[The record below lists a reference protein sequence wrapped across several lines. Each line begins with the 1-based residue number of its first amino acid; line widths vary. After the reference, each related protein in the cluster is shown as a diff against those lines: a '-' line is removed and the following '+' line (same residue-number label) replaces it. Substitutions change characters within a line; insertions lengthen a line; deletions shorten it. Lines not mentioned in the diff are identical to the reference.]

1 MKKITFEQWKN
12 HYVDVP
18 FIKENYDL
26 LESMEVPI
34 ECILYSQDSW
44 FLPKTK
50 FVRVFT
56 FGSWY
61 EILEDDYIKNEHY
74 ILVSDFEYKGTNK
87 GKDFENA
94 LRKLYDFVI
103 EKNITKNNLDR
114 FEVIDKKS
122 HVITKDNMTSDYY
135 SRPKD

>member
-1 MKKITFEQWKN
+1 MKKITFDQWKN

-103 EKNITKNNLDR
+103 EKNITKNNLER

>member
-12 HYVDVP
+12 HFVDVP

-50 FVRVFT
+50 FIRVFT

-103 EKNITKNNLDR
+103 EKNITKNNLER

-122 HVITKDNMTSDYY
+122 HVITKDNMTSTYY
-135 SRPKD
+135 SKPKD

>member
-61 EILEDDYIKNEHY
+61 EILEDDYLKNEHY
-74 ILVSDFEYKGTNK
+74 ILVDDFEYMGTDKGEN
-87 GKDFENA
+87 FENA
-94 LRKLYDFVI
+94 LKKLYDFVI
-103 EKNITKNNLDR
+103 EKNITKNNLER
-114 FEVIDKKS
+114 FETIEKKS
-122 HVITKDNMTSDYY
+122 HVITIDNMTSDFY
-135 SRPKD
+135 SKPKD

>member
-61 EILEDDYIKNEHY
+61 EILEDDYVKNEHY

-103 EKNITKNNLDR
+103 EKNITKNNLER
-114 FEVIDKKS
+114 FETIDKKS
-122 HVITKDNMTSDYY
+122 HVITIDNMTSDFY
-135 SRPKD
+135 SKPKD

>member
-1 MKKITFEQWKN
+1 MKKITFDQWKN
-12 HYVDVP
+12 HFVDVP

-61 EILEDDYIKNEHY
+61 EILEDDYLKNEHY
-74 ILVSDFEYKGTNK
+74 ILVDDFEYMGTDKGEN
-87 GKDFENA
+87 FENA
-94 LRKLYDFVI
+94 LKKLYDFVI
-103 EKNITKNNLDR
+103 EKNITKNNLER

-135 SRPKD
+135 SRPKN

>member
-1 MKKITFEQWKN
+1 MKKITFDQWKN
-12 HYVDVP
+12 HFVDVP

-61 EILEDDYIKNEHY
+61 EILEDDYLKNEHY
-74 ILVSDFEYKGTNK
+74 ILVDDFEYMGTDKGEN
-87 GKDFENA
+87 FENA
-94 LRKLYDFVI
+94 LKKLYDFVI
-103 EKNITKNNLDR
+103 EKNITKNNLER
-114 FEVIDKKS
+114 FETIEKKS
-122 HVITKDNMTSDYY
+122 HVITIDNMTSDYY
-135 SRPKD
+135 SKPKD

>member
-1 MKKITFEQWKN
+1 MKKITFDQWKN
-12 HYVDVP
+12 HFVDVP

-44 FLPKTK
+44 FLPKKK

-61 EILEDDYIKNEHY
+61 EILEDDYVKNEHY

-94 LRKLYDFVI
+94 LKKLYDFVI
-103 EKNITKNNLDR
+103 EKNITKNNLER

-122 HVITKDNMTSDYY
+122 HVITKDNMTSTYY
-135 SRPKD
+135 SKPKD

>member
-1 MKKITFEQWKN
+1 MKKITFDQWKN

-61 EILEDDYIKNEHY
+61 EILEDDYLKNEHY
-74 ILVSDFEYKGTNK
+74 ILVDDFEYMGTDKGEN
-87 GKDFENA
+87 FENA
-94 LRKLYDFVI
+94 LKKLYDFVI
-103 EKNITKNNLDR
+103 EKNITKNNLER